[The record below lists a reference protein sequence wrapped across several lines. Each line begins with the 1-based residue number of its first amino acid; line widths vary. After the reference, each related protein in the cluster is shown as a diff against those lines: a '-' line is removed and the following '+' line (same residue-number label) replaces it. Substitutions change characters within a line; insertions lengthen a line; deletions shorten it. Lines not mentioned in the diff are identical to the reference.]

1 MEQQLK
7 LKYPNFENIMLL
19 FNSFKQTINWLSV
32 NFKEYKQIKET
43 LIITDENQ
51 LERIHQNHLKKFC
64 CARQNFHAFNEIIEN
79 NQFNEKE
86 KVEKVFT
93 NTE

>member
-43 LIITDENQ
+43 SIITDENQ
-51 LERIHQNHLKKFC
+51 L
-64 CARQNFHAFNEIIEN
+64 
-79 NQFNEKE
+79 
-86 KVEKVFT
+86 
-93 NTE
+93 